1 MALVLNQA
9 DIGKKF
15 KIVRGNVEGP
25 GVEVYRWD
33 LAAIGPNA
41 QGNIIYSFKKDPNDN
56 EDQWVEL
63 PKSFFDNGFALI
75 SHDNPMNP
83 AAAAAAAGGKRR
95 IKRRHSKT
103 KRAHKTKR
111 RRSRSRR

>member
-1 MALVLNQA
+1 MALVLNPV

-15 KIVRGNVEGP
+15 KIVRVGYGGEVEGP
-25 GVEVYRWD
+25 GVEVYRWY

-56 EDQWVEL
+56 EDQWVKL

-75 SHDNPMNP
+75 SHDNAMNLD
-83 AAAAAAAGGKRR
+83 GGKRR
-95 IKRRHSKT
+95 KRRRYSKT

-111 RRSRSRR
+111 RRSRR